1 VLAGLL
7 VGGFVCNL
15 LVRPV
20 AAKWFMTEEELAA
33 ERRLAHEKAQA
44 ATAEIKGATVVATP
58 SSPAVV
64 ALLWLFVGIPL
75 AWGVYVTLQKAFVLF
90 H

>member
-1 VLAGLL
+1 
-7 VGGFVCNL
+7 
-15 LVRPV
+15 
-20 AAKWFMTEEELAA
+20 MTEDELAA

-44 ATAEIKGATVVATP
+44 ATVELRGAIAAATP

>member
-1 VLAGLL
+1 
-7 VGGFVCNL
+7 
-15 LVRPV
+15 VRPV

-33 ERRLAHEKAQA
+33 ERKLAHEKTQA
-44 ATAEIKGATVVATP
+44 VAAEIKGTAPASAPAP
-58 SSPAVV
+58 SNPAVV